1 MRRILVALVSA
12 LLLGLAA
19 FMLFV
24 VSIVHV
30 ANHAPAVYSSGRC
43 ADLAAQ
49 RVVIKQQLCRADAN
63 LAALLHL
70 QDQAV
75 ARALSNCS

>member
-1 MRRILVALVSA
+1 MRRILVALVTA

-24 VSIVHV
+24 VSVVHV
-30 ANHAPAVYSSGRC
+30 ARRAPAVYSSGRC

-49 RVVIKQQLCRADAN
+49 RVVIEHQLGRTDAD
-63 LAALLHL
+63 LASLLHL
-70 QDQAV
+70 QDQAI